1 MVSEYKKAGV
11 DLDKLRSYHSMISK
25 ELSSP
30 SLSIGIGH
38 YGGGIRLGDK
48 HLIMHV
54 DGVGTKTV
62 LALKTGIIEPT
73 GIDCVAMNVNDIVC
87 VGAKPIALVDYL
99 ALEKPM
105 DDVVQKVIKGL
116 KEGAKEANVEIVG
129 GETAV
134 MPGVITGYD
143 LSCTV
148 VGIAEKLKTGEDVKP
163 GDVIIG
169 LASNGVHANGYSL
182 IRRLIDE
189 GKLSLK
195 DWGEELMKPTRIYSN
210 SVLEVIDKIKSAAHI
225 TGGAFSKLRRI
236 TKYKIELEM
245 PDPPDIFK
253 AIEKAGVPHEEMYKV
268 YNMGIGMILFLDR
281 EYKDE
286 VISILR
292 KKEIVYE
299 LGRVEEGEG
308 IKITTYKNVVLYV

>member
-1 MVSEYKKAGV
+1 
-11 DLDKLRSYHSMISK
+11 MISK

-236 TKYKIELEM
+236 TKYKIDLEM

-308 IKITTYKNVVLYV
+308 IKITTYKNVILYV

>member
-1 MVSEYKKAGV
+1 
-11 DLDKLRSYHSMISK
+11 
-25 ELSSP
+25 
-30 SLSIGIGH
+30 
-38 YGGGIRLGDK
+38 
-48 HLIMHV
+48 
-54 DGVGTKTV
+54 
-62 LALKTGIIEPT
+62 
-73 GIDCVAMNVNDIVC
+73 
-87 VGAKPIALVDYL
+87 
-99 ALEKPM
+99 
-105 DDVVQKVIKGL
+105 
-116 KEGAKEANVEIVG
+116 
-129 GETAV
+129 
-134 MPGVITGYD
+134 
-143 LSCTV
+143 
-148 VGIAEKLKTGEDVKP
+148 
-163 GDVIIG
+163 
-169 LASNGVHANGYSL
+169 ASNGVHANGYSL

-236 TKYKIELEM
+236 TKYKIDLEM